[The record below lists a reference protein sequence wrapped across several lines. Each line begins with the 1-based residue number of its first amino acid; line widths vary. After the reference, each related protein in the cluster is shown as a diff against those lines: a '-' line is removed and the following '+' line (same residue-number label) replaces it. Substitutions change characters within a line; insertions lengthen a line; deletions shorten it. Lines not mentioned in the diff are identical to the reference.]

1 MTKRSPGAIF
11 AERNAPI
18 FAGVVRGYA
27 KKGQVRMYDLEKTG
41 YGFRLTFS
49 GQVTAKET
57 AEWLKESKEALA
69 GQTPGF
75 DVFVDMRTQK
85 PLPEDTHEDML
96 EGQRLYKS
104 KGMSRSVV
112 IVKSHLLALQLKQF
126 AKETGIYKWE
136 RYVDASV
143 DPDWE
148 KIGVDWLEH
157 AIDPDLLVAAGSVT
171 LQPIG

>member
-1 MTKRSPGAIF
+1 
-11 AERNAPI
+11 
-18 FAGVVRGYA
+18 
-27 KKGQVRMYDLEKTG
+27 MYEIKKTG
-41 YGFRLTFS
+41 YGFRITLC
-49 GQVTAKET
+49 GQVTAGEM
-57 AEWLKESKEALA
+57 AEWLKESKEVLA
-69 GQTPGF
+69 GQAPGF
-75 DVFVDMRTQK
+75 SVFVDMRTQK
-85 PLPEDTHEDML
+85 PLPEDAHEDAL
-96 EGQRLYKS
+96 EVQRLYKS

-112 IVKSHLLALQLKQF
+112 IVKSHLLTLQLKQF